1 MRNKYIVKTIA
12 YVNAEKVFKQ
22 VNMAYYIER
31 LQQNTFSTFI
41 RLTHMTTTDI
51 KSNYLVISTIG
62 TDQPGIVNK
71 LALTCST
78 NNCNI
83 IDSRM
88 TVLGGE
94 FAVIMMVSG
103 SWDSIAK
110 LEKSLPI
117 ISEELNLTTT
127 VKHTKER
134 NSAPSM
140 AYTVSVVALD
150 NPGIVHELAQFFSSQ
165 NINIDDLQTGTYSA
179 PHTGTQMFN
188 LNMNIRIP
196 ANTHIAT
203 LRDEFM
209 EFCDEINLDAIIE
222 PLR

>member
-1 MRNKYIVKTIA
+1 
-12 YVNAEKVFKQ
+12 
-22 VNMAYYIER
+22 
-31 LQQNTFSTFI
+31 
-41 RLTHMTTTDI
+41 
-51 KSNYLVISTIG
+51 
-62 TDQPGIVNK
+62 
-71 LALTCST
+71 
-78 NNCNI
+78 
-83 IDSRM
+83 M

>member
-1 MRNKYIVKTIA
+1 
-12 YVNAEKVFKQ
+12 
-22 VNMAYYIER
+22 
-31 LQQNTFSTFI
+31 
-41 RLTHMTTTDI
+41 MTSNDTQA
-51 KSNYLVISTIG
+51 NYLVISSIG

-71 LALTCST
+71 LAKTCST
-78 NNCNI
+78 NSCNI
-83 IDSRM
+83 VDSRM

-103 SWDSIAK
+103 SWNSIAK
-110 LEKSLPI
+110 LESALPT

-127 VKHTKER
+127 IKHTKQR

-188 LNMNIRIP
+188 LNMNIRVA
-196 ANTHIAT
+196 ANTHIAS

-209 EFCDEINLDAIIE
+209 EFCDDLNLDAVIE

>member
-1 MRNKYIVKTIA
+1 M
-12 YVNAEKVFKQ
+12 
-22 VNMAYYIER
+22 
-31 LQQNTFSTFI
+31 
-41 RLTHMTTTDI
+41 THSDSA
-51 KSNYLVISTIG
+51 SNFLVISTIG

-71 LALTCST
+71 LAKACSS
-78 NNCNI
+78 NKCNI

-103 SWDSIAK
+103 SWDAVAK
-110 LEKSLPI
+110 LEKSLPSL
-117 ISEELNLTTT
+117 SEELNLTTT
-127 VKHTKER
+127 IKHTRQR
-134 NSAPSM
+134 NSSPSL
-140 AYTVSVVALD
+140 AYAVSVVALD

-188 LNMNIRIP
+188 LSMNIRIP
-196 ANTHIAT
+196 SDTHIAT
-203 LRDEFM
+203 LRDDFM
-209 EFCDEINLDAIIE
+209 DFCDELNLDAVIE

>member
-1 MRNKYIVKTIA
+1 
-12 YVNAEKVFKQ
+12 
-22 VNMAYYIER
+22 
-31 LQQNTFSTFI
+31 
-41 RLTHMTTTDI
+41 MTTTEI

-71 LALTCST
+71 LALTCSN

-103 SWDSIAK
+103 TWDAIAK
-110 LEKSLPI
+110 LEKALPGL
-117 ISEELNLTTT
+117 SEELNLTTT
-127 VKHTKER
+127 VKHTTQR
-134 NSAPSM
+134 NNAPSM
-140 AYTVSVVALD
+140 AYSVCVVALD

-165 NINIDDLQTGTYSA
+165 NINIDDLVTGTYSA

-196 ANTHIAT
+196 ADTHIAT

-209 EFCDEINLDAIIE
+209 EFCDDLNLDAIIE

>member
-1 MRNKYIVKTIA
+1 
-12 YVNAEKVFKQ
+12 
-22 VNMAYYIER
+22 
-31 LQQNTFSTFI
+31 
-41 RLTHMTTTDI
+41 MTMTDTQA
-51 KSNYLVISTIG
+51 NYLVISTIG

-71 LALTCST
+71 LAKLCSI
-78 NNCNI
+78 NSCNI

-88 TVLGGE
+88 AVLGGE

-110 LEKSLPI
+110 LESALPS
-117 ISEELNLTTT
+117 ISEELHLTTT
-127 VKHTKER
+127 VKHTNQR
-134 NSAPSM
+134 NNVPSM
-140 AYTVSVVALD
+140 AYSVSVVALD

-196 ANTHIAT
+196 ADTHIAS

-209 EFCDEINLDAIIE
+209 DFCDDLNLDAMIE